1 MNVQR
6 KPAMIL
12 LLVTIFAVSINL
24 RPAITSIGPMLETIR
39 EQLQLTNAEVTLLT
53 AIPVISMGIFFFNF
67 ITSA

>member
-24 RPAITSIGPMLETIR
+24 RPAITSIGPMFRDNSRTI
-39 EQLQLTNAEVTLLT
+39 TINKC
-53 AIPVISMGIFFFNF
+53 
-67 ITSA
+67 